1 MENFNVLYSEHSI
14 KSKVIFLTL
23 NLLQI
28 DILKNWKDCLGL
40 EHCTTYIHTTMDH
53 QYECSCLSVVCLL
66 EHYESI
72 EKMKHSLKQ
81 QCFHVSKWK
90 QTFSNENLK
99 NFSFEISFRAYW
111 DTIHHATHAWVDL
124 SKWREK
130 QTMCKTRN
138 LQASLRAQNQFFSVI
153 ILSKLIILIKQ
164 LSAHERAFFSLCG
177 NFVDFSWNQF
187 LWLKHKIK

>member
-99 NFSFEISFRAYW
+99 NKIIRENNVKLFFWNIFSCLLRYHSSCNPRVSWSFKMKR
-111 DTIHHATHAWVDL
+111 
-124 SKWREK
+124 
-130 QTMCKTRN
+130 KTN
-138 LQASLRAQNQFFSVI
+138 DVQN
-153 ILSKLIILIKQ
+153 
-164 LSAHERAFFSLCG
+164 
-177 NFVDFSWNQF
+177 
-187 LWLKHKIK
+187 